1 MNKVK
6 NFLKKLPLKF
16 IVTNLFFIVLL
27 MILYLSS
34 YISIF
39 TVGFLFDI
47 LFFIGLVSVIYFSV
61 GNNLAKN
68 IIFTIIGLIFTF
80 LFNVDHIYYGF
91 FSKFASASSLVNA
104 DMVLDNL
111 GAYEI
116 NIDIIN
122 IIYLIV
128 YGLFVTFLFVFKEKN
143 KKFKERVFYS
153 IPMVLVLVPF
163 VTIYFLCYN
172 DQLLLDLLLFPKR
185 HKFPNFI
192 NSFGYIF
199 YRYEDLMV
207 VLESLGG

>member
-1 MNKVK
+1 MSKVK
-6 NFLKKLPLKF
+6 SFLKKLPLKF

-34 YISIF
+34 FIPLF
-39 TVGFLFDI
+39 TIGFFFDI

-91 FSKFASASSLVNA
+91 FSKFASVSSLVNA

-122 IIYLIV
+122 IIYLII

-153 IPMVLVLVPF
+153 IPMILIIVPF
-163 VTIYFLCYN
+163 ITIYILCYN
-172 DQLLLDLLLFPKR
+172 DQLFLDLLLFPKR

>member
-207 VLESLGG
+207 VLENLGG

>member
-16 IVTNLFFIVLL
+16 IVTNLFFVILL
-27 MILYLSS
+27 ITLYLSS
-34 YISIF
+34 FIPLF
-39 TVGFLFDI
+39 TMGFFFDVF
-47 LFFIGLVSVIYFSV
+47 FFIGLVSVIYFSV

-163 VTIYFLCYN
+163 VTIYILCYN
-172 DQLLLDLLLFPKR
+172 DQLFLDLLLFPKR

>member
-6 NFLKKLPLKF
+6 SFLRKIPLEF

-47 LFFIGLVSVIYFSV
+47 LFFIGLTSIFHFAI

-68 IIFTIIGLIFTF
+68 IIFTVLGVIFTF
-80 LFNVDHIYYGF
+80 LFNVDHIYFGF

-116 NIDIIN
+116 NIDIFN
-122 IIYLIV
+122 ILMIV
-128 YGLFVTFLFVFKEKN
+128 LLGLFITFLFVYKDNN

-153 IPMVLVLVPF
+153 I
-163 VTIYFLCYN
+163 TIYFLCYN

-207 VLESLGG
+207 VLENLGG

>member
-68 IIFTIIGLIFTF
+68 IIFTIIGFIFTF

>member
-16 IVTNLFFIVLL
+16 IVTKLFFVILL
-27 MILYLSS
+27 ITLYLSS
-34 YISIF
+34 FIPLF
-39 TVGFLFDI
+39 TIGFFFDVF
-47 LFFIGLVSVIYFSV
+47 FFIGLTSIFHFAI

-153 IPMVLVLVPF
+153 IPMILIIVPF
-163 VTIYFLCYN
+163 VTIYILCYN

-207 VLESLGG
+207 VLENLGG

>member
-16 IVTNLFFIVLL
+16 IVTNLFFVILL
-27 MILYLSS
+27 ITLYLSS

-104 DMVLDNL
+104 NMVLDNL

-122 IIYLIV
+122 IIYIIV

-143 KKFKERVFYS
+143 QKFKERVFYS
-153 IPMVLVLVPF
+153 IPMILIIVPF
-163 VTIYFLCYN
+163 VTIYILCYN
-172 DQLLLDLLLFPKR
+172 DQLFLDLLLFPKR

>member
-6 NFLKKLPLKF
+6 SFLRKIPLKF
-16 IVTNLFFIVLL
+16 IVTNLFFIALL

-47 LFFIGLVSVIYFSV
+47 LFFIGLTSIFHFAI

-68 IIFTIIGLIFTF
+68 IIFTVIGSIFTI
-80 LFNVDHIYYGF
+80 LFNVDHIYFGF

-104 DMVLDNL
+104 GMVLDNL

-116 NIDIIN
+116 NIDIFN
-122 IIYLIV
+122 ILMIV
-128 YGLFVTFLFVFKEKN
+128 LLGLFITFLFVYKDNN
-143 KKFKERVFYS
+143 KRFKERVFYS

-163 VTIYFLCYN
+163 ITIYILCYN